1 METEQPKAT
10 NIESTTA
17 TVKITNTNVSADK
30 PRNKEN
36 NEISERNNTATTRE
50 ETATQQNKI
59 NANTNNRQG
68 NKSAET
74 KKNLKQ
80 TQIMTASKEAKET
93 ARNTSRKA
101 EKNSTDS
108 TNQRDDAR
116 TTERDTNTEQIA
128 IDKNKNTETRVD
140 KGTSSNKT
148 SNETGEQAE
157 GMEIEKPTK
166 LFLSKPLYQKN
177 KKTKFNLVNPDLKR
191 KHETFY
197 KCKLP
202 RCTKESIMEGNQELV
217 EHFHVLFRQ
226 IFKIDPTTIILPW
239 NTDSHTP
246 PLKKDSKL
254 PETRELLD
262 FYVDRTF
269 VKCGYENWSR
279 FYAAH
284 DKLPEHM
291 CEDTNWFRRQSMFFG
306 ADDIQ
311 VKRHTAAGWFLG
323 SHPAMVCKDLK
334 AAIQQHPAMKGLPVA
349 IKFQNIRL
357 EIEGKIPLRDQVRA
371 AHIITDYHK
380 VSEMR
385 SAIRKIYDKPG
396 ALGYPLGIVMR
407 FVPNIADSRYKGG
420 STVKANIKKLKK
432 KQKNFLMN
440 TTTHHSTAI
449 QCIDYHLK
457 DIGTLRGIVM
467 GLETHDS
474 TDKKPKNLFIS
485 IEEMKNSDRITF
497 IYRREYED
505 QAASTICALPLILDA
520 YYGARCGNWLCSH
533 WQSECIGWVYDKAS
547 GSIRS
552 KEDEYT
558 AALLKNWEGD
568 SDNEDQE
575 QEQNVPV
582 IFGHNTHHNQFDD
595 NGTVLTM
602 DSELSGWSS
611 ASNDEAT
618 VDKVAKRMK
627 KLMEGNISEE
637 EKQKLREIL
646 NGSSSSTD
654 AGGQET

>member
-1 METEQPKAT
+1 MVWNREDHVMPPTPAWRNLDLLQFDMKPFRNEDLFGERNSAQDWTKIIKRLMPIAITKMHSVNDWKLLFNQAFKKGPPIFESKDGENLRRLAVKMAASDPRALFEKGAWKNGTLNARHDTVIWRAAYDIFGAPWTQQEHKDRKRLAIEVNRSFDMETEQPKAT

-246 PLKKDSKL
+246 PFKKIAN
-254 PETRELLD
+254 
-262 FYVDRTF
+262 Y
-269 VKCGYENWSR
+269 
-279 FYAAH
+279 
-284 DKLPEHM
+284 
-291 CEDTNWFRRQSMFFG
+291 RRQGNCLISTSTAPLSNVDMRIGAGSMLPMTSS
-306 ADDIQ
+306 Q
-311 VKRHTAAGWFLG
+311 NTCVKTQTG
-323 SHPAMVCKDLK
+323 
-334 AAIQQHPAMKGLPVA
+334 
-349 IKFQNIRL
+349 
-357 EIEGKIPLRDQVRA
+357 
-371 AHIITDYHK
+371 
-380 VSEMR
+380 
-385 SAIRKIYDKPG
+385 
-396 ALGYPLGIVMR
+396 
-407 FVPNIADSRYKGG
+407 FV
-420 STVKANIKKLKK
+420 VKAC
-432 KQKNFLMN
+432 F
-440 TTTHHSTAI
+440 
-449 QCIDYHLK
+449 
-457 DIGTLRGIVM
+457 
-467 GLETHDS
+467 
-474 TDKKPKNLFIS
+474 
-485 IEEMKNSDRITF
+485 
-497 IYRREYED
+497 
-505 QAASTICALPLILDA
+505 
-520 YYGARCGNWLCSH
+520 
-533 WQSECIGWVYDKAS
+533 SE
-547 GSIRS
+547 
-552 KEDEYT
+552 
-558 AALLKNWEGD
+558 
-568 SDNEDQE
+568 QM
-575 QEQNVPV
+575 
-582 IFGHNTHHNQFDD
+582 IF
-595 NGTVLTM
+595 
-602 DSELSGWSS
+602 
-611 ASNDEAT
+611 
-618 VDKVAKRMK
+618 K
-627 KLMEGNISEE
+627 
-637 EKQKLREIL
+637 
-646 NGSSSSTD
+646 
-654 AGGQET
+654 